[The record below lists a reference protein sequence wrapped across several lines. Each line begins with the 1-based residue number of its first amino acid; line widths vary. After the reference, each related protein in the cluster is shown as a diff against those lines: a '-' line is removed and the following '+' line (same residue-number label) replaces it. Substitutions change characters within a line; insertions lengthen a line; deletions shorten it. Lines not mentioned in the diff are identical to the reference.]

1 MWGFFLS
8 ILLILYINNFNVV
21 IKQMQKTY
29 FYTKKKK
36 IPDVE
41 TIMPEPSPKIYMK
54 IGTHFNATTA
64 YKYICTKLCMKRGGW
79 SWLLLD
85 LYSIF

>member
-36 IPDVE
+36 KIPDVE
-41 TIMPEPSPKIYMK
+41 TIMPEPSPKI
-54 IGTHFNATTA
+54 
-64 YKYICTKLCMKRGGW
+64 
-79 SWLLLD
+79 
-85 LYSIF
+85 